1 MNERGKRRMTKR
13 ILVITTL
20 ITLTLGLGSG
30 TTLAGVSSLAKN
42 KAYSINVIAHD
53 ICPAG
58 SFDDT
63 SRRTIAVLADFT
75 DNPDG
80 SQFATIDKTN
90 KIFLMPGPDFSI
102 MDGNACDGDGA
113 QLELPSDVSTTYEVF
128 VRLVGK
134 PNSSIDVST
143 CGVDASGTL
152 TGTPGTIL
160 CSTDH
165 FLKTRMTGKGQPSF
179 TNATSQLLFITNP
192 LLNYACAGGKCGLFD
207 PNLQAFFWNWN
218 TQGRPHAQLWFV
230 PVQ

>member
-1 MNERGKRRMTKR
+1 MTKR

-20 ITLTLGLGSG
+20 ITLTLGLGYG
-30 TTLAGVSSLAKN
+30 TSLAGVGSLAKN

-63 SRRTIAVLADFT
+63 SRRTIAVLANFT

-80 SQFATIDKTN
+80 TQFATIDKTN
-90 KIFLMPGPDFSI
+90 KIFLAPGPGFAI
-102 MDGNACDGDGA
+102 LDGNACDGDGA
-113 QLELPSDVSTTYEVF
+113 SLQLPSDVSTTFEVF
-128 VRLVGK
+128 VRLVGQ
-134 PNSSIDVST
+134 PNSSVDVSNCRADT
-143 CGVDASGTL
+143 TGAL
-152 TGTPGTIL
+152 TGTAGIIL

-165 FLKTRMTGKGQPSF
+165 FVKTRLTGKGQPSF

-192 LLNYACAGGKCGLFD
+192 LLTTVCAGGKCGLFD